1 MIAWAIAFA
10 VYAVAA
16 VISLAPVLIAAFG
29 KVKLNPGGP
38 AFEEASHFSPEA
50 KQKLTHNY
58 DRMRG
63 TLGFWKQQATKY
75 ERLHLYCMLW
85 IIILSA
91 VTPVLTLAVP
101 QYPNDPFA
109 RWILTAAALHIS
121 IITGMHKFFKVEVNF
136 KAFRQGK
143 SEFYDSYRRMLD
155 NPGSFGQSEDDQLI
169 QYFSQVSLIRKQVR
183 NAETDTYAG
192 LEELRQA
199 QTRAPDITLPVQKSA
214 GLEHVPPELNSV
226 GFPGRSGWQILSAL
240 IRFWERERCRRPTL
254 LIFEVE

>member
-75 ERLHLYCMLW
+75 ERLHLYLYALDYYFIGRNSCTHV
-85 IIILSA
+85 SR
-91 VTPVLTLAVP
+91 PSVP
-101 QYPNDPFA
+101 
-109 RWILTAAALHIS
+109 
-121 IITGMHKFFKVEVNF
+121 E
-136 KAFRQGK
+136 
-143 SEFYDSYRRMLD
+143 
-155 NPGSFGQSEDDQLI
+155 
-169 QYFSQVSLIRKQVR
+169 
-183 NAETDTYAG
+183 
-192 LEELRQA
+192 
-199 QTRAPDITLPVQKSA
+199 
-214 GLEHVPPELNSV
+214 
-226 GFPGRSGWQILSAL
+226 
-240 IRFWERERCRRPTL
+240 
-254 LIFEVE
+254 